1 MITLKYPIKEVDI
14 QTIPENKLLEIGIS
28 KNKMALYRQNL
39 KQYGFVTPIVT
50 AQKANGEMMILK
62 GESELSVLKDMN
74 VRKADVFVTNIN
86 CPQDIG
92 KAILLL
98 SSLHQELNLI
108 SEGMILREIL
118 KFGKINQ
125 KQLAMQLMKSEGW
138 VSKRLSIAERLADNV
153 LKMVLSKKLCPTA
166 AQDISRLPKEKQQ
179 EFAMNVINGNIPKS
193 VVERLVCAYG
203 NKNTSTA
210 LKEEI
215 IKSPDT
221 ALRLINKLEIKKNSK
236 FEQVKPD
243 YGDMYK
249 FQAAFRLMLGAAEE
263 LEAHFAVLD
272 SVTLHKHQTLIGT
285 SIDSLE
291 RFLNLI
297 KYVSISPGKPSERIP
312 SECRPSFIQVDNPV
326 LNGGKEN
333 AQN

>member
-1 MITLKYPIKEVDI
+1 MNTLKYPIKEVDI

-50 AQKANGEMMILK
+50 AQKANGELMILK

-125 KQLAMQLMKSEGW
+125 KQLAIQLMKSEGW

-153 LKMVLSKKLCPTA
+153 LKLVLSKKLCPTA
-166 AQDISRLPKEKQQ
+166 AQDISRLPKEKQH
-179 EFAMNVINGNIPKS
+179 EFAMNVINGNITKS
-193 VVERLVCAYG
+193 AVDRLVCAYG
-203 NKNTSTA
+203 SKNTPDA

-221 ALRLINKLEIKKNSK
+221 ALRLIDKLEIKKVSK
-236 FEQVKPD
+236 FEQVNPD

-272 SVTLHKHQTLIGT
+272 SVTLHKHQKLIGT

-312 SECRPSFIQVDNPV
+312 SECGPSCIPVDPA